1 MSQYVRSPLVVL
13 IASLVLTACAGNSTS
28 TPTDS
33 SSNSGSNTSDNTD
46 SSNNNDTGTD
56 TGGDTGGSTGST
68 GGSSGSSQDT
78 TVFSNILIP
87 VTYSCTDA
95 DILCVDDTAGASQEY
110 ATIQAAVNAAS
121 AGNTVVVHAGTYAGF
136 TVNTSG
142 TADNNRLIVTANG
155 NNVLINSGGSSQGR
169 VLVSNSDFVT
179 IEGFT
184 IEGASGYCLA
194 ARDASADNPMHGVS
208 FQFNTVR
215 NCGSTN
221 IYMSQAADSLMLGNV
236 SYNSLTSHGI
246 YLSNAGSDN
255 VVIKANRCYGNAKN
269 GLHFNGDISNGGDG
283 LHSNITVDSN
293 VFYDNT
299 ANGIDADGVY
309 DSLFINNLIYGN
321 GGRGIRGFRIDA
333 AAGVRNLT
341 FINNTI
347 VNNAGW
353 GIRLTE
359 DAGGH
364 VFFNNIIMGNGNACI
379 ATDNANL
386 QVDKNIYSTGCSFT
400 VNNEVNILSY
410 TTWTN
415 TYFDS
420 SIQSS
425 VATVL
430 TDAAADD
437 YTLATASPAIDTGLA
452 SFASHTAPAE
462 DIEGVAR
469 GAAVDIGAFED

>member
-1 MSQYVRSPLVVL
+1 
-13 IASLVLTACAGNSTS
+13 
-28 TPTDS
+28 
-33 SSNSGSNTSDNTD
+33 
-46 SSNNNDTGTD
+46 
-56 TGGDTGGSTGST
+56 
-68 GGSSGSSQDT
+68 
-78 TVFSNILIP
+78 
-87 VTYSCTDA
+87 
-95 DILCVDDTAGASQEY
+95 VDDTAGATQEY
-110 ATIQAAVNAAS
+110 STIQAAVNAAS
-121 AGNTVVVHAGTYAGF
+121 AGDTVIVHAGTYAGF
-136 TVNTSG
+136 TVNNSG

-155 NNVLINSGGSSQGR
+155 NNVLINSGGSSEGR
-169 VLVSNSDFVT
+169 VLVSNSDYVT

-194 ARDASADNPMHGVS
+194 ARDASATSPMHGVS

-221 IYMSQAADSLMLGNV
+221 IYMSQAADSLILGNV

-255 VVIKANRCYGNAKN
+255 DVIKANRCYGNAKN

-321 GGRGIRGFRIDA
+321 GGRGIRGFQIDA
-333 AAGVRNLT
+333 AAGVANLT

-364 VFFNNIIMGNGNACI
+364 VFFNNVIMGNGDACI
-379 ATDNANL
+379 ATDNSNL
-386 QVDKNIYSTGCSFT
+386 QSDNNIYSTGCSFT
-400 VNNEVNILSY
+400 VNNEATVLNY
-410 TTWTN
+410 TSWTT
-415 TYFDS
+415 TYSDS

-425 VATVL
+425 IATVL
-430 TDAAADD
+430 TNAGADD
-437 YTLATASPAIDTGLA
+437 YTLAAASPAIDTGLA
-452 SFASHTAPAE
+452 SFASHNAPAE
-462 DIEGVAR
+462 DIEGISRPNGV
-469 GAAVDIGAFED
+469 AVDIGAFEH